1 MPAQLAPTHYVS
13 KTGGS
18 LVPHLK
24 MLHQKASRALILG
37 QSSSAWEHSS
47 TAVQHCNIEQLTC
60 EYGEQQARQ
69 LCCRLWILYICVL
82 SSLTELAE
90 EDGRLRV
97 KRGPDMTEN
106 IKLEGF
112 PTSVRD
118 VWDSIMAAFGGY
130 AGNVDSEVLVPT
142 VLLCLKLRDAR
153 TARDIVEAWLATL
166 SDETVYLLKQEDGA
180 GSAQRQQ
187 QRTMAK
193 ASYLRV
199 CELYMLHILPQLN
212 DLSSAY
218 DFLNLCTVVSEP
230 ARDEFTR
237 RLDSL
242 RNPVAVEKKIKTSGT
257 RRKSRKQRQV
267 RQSTTCQ
274 SVLSTAL
281 ATCVAD
287 NNAKSIAR
295 EDAGITAAP
304 YARKQKGTGYQS
316 VPEPVAE
323 QQPTPTLFNPRR
335 PTDKSRVVARRP
347 RNILSVVWN
356 VVQRL
361 MGRWGFTLF
370 TLALSIAVLRLAMQK
385 LRLPSFRTI
394 YKKLWAT
401 IKMGTQVTNI

>member
-1 MPAQLAPTHYVS
+1 MPAQLVSTHYVS
-13 KTGGS
+13 KTNGS

-24 MLHQKASRALILG
+24 TLHQKASRALILG
-37 QSSSAWEHSS
+37 QGGSAWQHSRS
-47 TAVQHCNIEQLTC
+47 AVQHCNIEQLTC

-82 SSLTELAE
+82 SSLAELAE

-97 KRGPDMTEN
+97 KRGANTAEST
-106 IKLEGF
+106 KLEGF
-112 PTSVRD
+112 PASVRD

-166 SDETVYLLKQEDGA
+166 SDETVYLLRQEDAA

-218 DFLNLCTVVSEP
+218 DFLNVCTVVSEP
-230 ARDEFTR
+230 ARDELMK
-237 RLDSL
+237 RLDLL
-242 RNPVAVEKKIKTSGT
+242 RNPLSAEKKPKKRNT
-257 RRKSRKQRQV
+257 RRKLQKQKQPK
-267 RQSTTCQ
+267 QLAACQ
-274 SVLSTAL
+274 NVLSTAVTTR
-281 ATCVAD
+281 AVD
-287 NNAKSIAR
+287 NNTKPLAR
-295 EDAGITAAP
+295 EGAGITTTSS
-304 YARKQKGTGYQS
+304 ARKHKSISYQS
-316 VPEPVAE
+316 SPEPISE
-323 QQPTPTLFNPRR
+323 QQPSPALFNVRR
-335 PTDKSRVVARRP
+335 PISKSRAVVRRP
-347 RNILSVVWN
+347 RSMLSVVWN

-361 MGRWGFTLF
+361 MARWGFTLF
-370 TLALSIAVLRLAMQK
+370 TLAISLAVMRLVLRNFRIPSLRAIYQK
-385 LRLPSFRTI
+385 V
-394 YKKLWAT
+394 WAT
-401 IKMGTQVTNI
+401 IKMGTQVTYI